1 MLNSIRDLVT
11 EHLEMPSFRFPGPEA
26 TDIRIDLTDVADM
39 LIVAVMI
46 YLVLKWIRK
55 SRAWTLLRG
64 ILILVVL
71 FMLATIF
78 GLATVSWIVESAFG
92 LGLVAILIIFQPE
105 MRKALEQIG
114 RGNYIKRTFTRG
126 GEHSVLSLHT
136 VNEIVKAAY
145 AMSKVKT
152 GALMVLE
159 QQNNLSEFESTG
171 ISIDAVVSSQ
181 LLINI
186 FEKNTPLHDGA
197 VIIRQNRVV
206 AAACILPLT
215 DEDVDSSLGTR
226 HRASIGMSEATDAIV
241 VVVSEETG
249 SVSVADGGTL
259 YRNLKDNKLREFLLK
274 SGDIVDE
281 KPRSFSL
288 FRRGK

>member
-126 GEHSVLSLHT
+126 EHSMLSLHT

-159 QQNNLSEFESTG
+159 QHNNLSEFENTG
-171 ISIDAVVSSQ
+171 ILTDALVSSQ
-181 LLINI
+181 MLINI

-197 VIIRQNRVV
+197 VIIRQNRIV

-215 DEDVDSSLGTR
+215 DEDVDSALGTR
-226 HRASIGMSEATDAIV
+226 HRAAIGMSEATDAIV

-249 SVSVADGGTL
+249 SVSVADGGAL

-274 SGDIVDE
+274 SGDAADE
-281 KPRSFSL
+281 KPRSFVL
-288 FRRGK
+288 FKRVKK